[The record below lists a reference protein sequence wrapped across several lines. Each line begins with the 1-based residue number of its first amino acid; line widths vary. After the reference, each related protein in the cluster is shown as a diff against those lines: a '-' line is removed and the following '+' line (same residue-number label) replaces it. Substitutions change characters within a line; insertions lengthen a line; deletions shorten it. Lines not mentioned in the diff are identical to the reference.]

1 MKGKGALFWMI
12 FFFFVGFEFF
22 TMCID
27 FFSKKFLQRMGR
39 RKIQVRENVYTL
51 PSNMNVSELK
61 SGKKKLLKLE
71 TLLTETVREVFFSI
85 SLNKSKFTF

>member
-1 MKGKGALFWMI
+1 MGDI
-12 FFFFVGFEFF
+12 FFFFLVGFEFF
-22 TMCID
+22 TMYID

-51 PSNMNVSELK
+51 PSNMNVSKLK
-61 SGKKKLLKLE
+61 SEKQNKVLKLE

-85 SLNKSKFTF
+85 SLNKSRFIF

>member
-1 MKGKGALFWMI
+1 
-12 FFFFVGFEFF
+12 
-22 TMCID
+22 
-27 FFSKKFLQRMGR
+27 MGR

-61 SGKKKLLKLE
+61 SGKKKTFKIGDIINGNGKGGF
-71 TLLTETVREVFFSI
+71 FFSI